1 MLLKPLSI
9 FNKLNHRPTDKPI
22 HQMKKLILFIGFI
35 SLFACQ
41 KEKSTAQKNPQLD
54 QIISDYYEDQLK
66 LSPISA
72 TFNGDNRYNDL
83 LNIDFTDSHRALV
96 KSTLEKYQKSLQA
109 IDRENL
115 NTNDQLTYDLII
127 RDLDLG
133 LEGLTFPENLIPLN
147 QFYGFHLTFAQL
159 GSGSVIQPFATVKDY
174 ENWSKRMVKGAAY
187 LDSSLVYFRK
197 GMAAGHVL
205 PKALIVKIIPQL
217 DAFHVK
223 DMKESTF
230 YGPLKMLP
238 KNFNEEDK
246 KRITALYEK
255 NIQEIVLPAY
265 SRLATFMKEEYLP
278 KGRLSSGINDIPN
291 GKAYYQYLIR
301 TMTTTDKSADEI
313 YQIGLSEVK
322 RIKTEME
329 KTKDAVGFK
338 GDLKAFF
345 EYMRTDPKFTPF
357 KNPAEVLAAFEA
369 IHKKMEPSLKTMFGR
384 VPKSPFEIRQTEAFR
399 AASASA
405 EYFAGS
411 EDGKRPGIFYVP
423 ITDAKKF
430 NLTSGMESLF
440 LHEAIPG
447 HHYQISLQ
455 QENGDLPK
463 FRRFGGNSAYAEGW
477 ALYTESLGKEL
488 GLYTDPYQYMG
499 ALGDEMHRAIRLVV
513 DAGMHS
519 KNMTREEAIKFMMDN
534 EPLSEEGTIAEIER
548 YMAIPAQALSYKIGA
563 LKIRE
568 IRERLNKQL
577 GDKFKLSDFHDEL
590 LKDGNMP
597 LEVLEKK
604 MDQWAKGL

>member
-1 MLLKPLSI
+1 
-9 FNKLNHRPTDKPI
+9 
-22 HQMKKLILFIGFI
+22 MKKLILFISII
-35 SLFACQ
+35 SFLSCQ
-41 KEKSTAQKNPQLD
+41 KEKNTAQKNPQLD
-54 QIISDYYEDQLK
+54 KIISEYYEDQLK
-66 LSPISA
+66 LSPLSA

-96 KSTLEKYQKSLQA
+96 KSILEKYQKSIQE
-109 IDRENL
+109 IDRESL
-115 NTNDQLTYDLII
+115 TTNDQLTYDLIE
-127 RDLDLG
+127 RDVKLG
-133 LEGLTFPENLIPLN
+133 LEGLSFPENLIPLN

-174 ENWSKRMVKGAAY
+174 DNWSKRMLKGAAY

-197 GMAAGHVL
+197 GMSAGHVL

-217 DAFHVK
+217 DAFNVK
-223 DMKESTF
+223 DVKESTF
-230 YGPLKMLP
+230 YGPIKNLP
-238 KNFNEEDK
+238 KSFSEADK
-246 KRITALYEK
+246 KRITELYTN
-255 NIQEIVLPAY
+255 NIQQIILPAY

-278 KGRLSSGINDIPN
+278 KGRLSSGISDTPN

-313 YQIGLSEVK
+313 YQTGLSEVK

-345 EYMRTDPKFTPF
+345 EHMRTDPKFTPF
-357 KNPAEVLAAFEA
+357 KDPAEVLAAFET
-369 IHKKMEPSLKTMFGR
+369 IHKKMEPRLKTMFGR

-423 ITDAKKF
+423 ITNAKTF

-534 EPLSEEGTIAEIER
+534 EPLNEEGTVAEIER

-563 LKIRE
+563 LKIKE
-568 IRERLNKQL
+568 IRERLSKQL
-577 GDKFKLSDFHDEL
+577 GTKFKIADFHDEL

-604 MDQWAKGL
+604 MDQWANGL

>member
-1 MLLKPLSI
+1 
-9 FNKLNHRPTDKPI
+9 
-22 HQMKKLILFIGFI
+22 MKKLILFISII
-35 SLFACQ
+35 SFLSCQ
-41 KEKSTAQKNPQLD
+41 KEKNTAQKNPQLD
-54 QIISDYYEDQLK
+54 KIISEYYEDQLK
-66 LSPISA
+66 LSPLSA

-96 KSTLEKYQKSLQA
+96 KSILEKYQKSIQE
-109 IDRENL
+109 IDRESL
-115 NTNDQLTYDLII
+115 TTNDQLTYDLIE
-127 RDLDLG
+127 RDVKLG
-133 LEGLTFPENLIPLN
+133 LEGLSFPENLIPLN

-174 ENWSKRMVKGAAY
+174 DNWSKRMLKGAAY
-187 LDSSLVYFRK
+187 LDSSIVYFRK

-217 DAFHVK
+217 DAFNVK
-223 DMKESTF
+223 DVKESTF
-230 YGPLKMLP
+230 YGPINNLP
-238 KNFNEEDK
+238 KSFSEADK
-246 KRITALYEK
+246 KRITELYTN
-255 NIQEIVLPAY
+255 NIQQIILPAY

-278 KGRLSSGINDIPN
+278 KGRLSSGISDIPN

-313 YQIGLSEVK
+313 YQTGLSEVK

-338 GDLKAFF
+338 GELKAFF
-345 EYMRTDPKFTPF
+345 EHMRTDPKFTPF
-357 KNPAEVLAAFEA
+357 KEPAEVLAAFET
-369 IHKKMEPSLKTMFGR
+369 IHKKMEPALKTMFGR

-423 ITDAKKF
+423 ITNAKTF

-534 EPLSEEGTIAEIER
+534 EPLNEEGTTAEIER

-563 LKIRE
+563 LKIKE
-568 IRERLNKQL
+568 IRERLTKQL
-577 GDKFKLSDFHDEL
+577 GAKFKLSDFHDKL

-604 MDQWAKGL
+604 MDQWASGL

>member
-1 MLLKPLSI
+1 
-9 FNKLNHRPTDKPI
+9 
-22 HQMKKLILFIGFI
+22 MKKLILFISII
-35 SLFACQ
+35 SFLSCQ
-41 KEKSTAQKNPQLD
+41 KEKNTAQKNPQLD
-54 QIISDYYEDQLK
+54 KIISEYYEDQLK
-66 LSPISA
+66 LSPLSA

-96 KSTLEKYQKSLQA
+96 KSILEKYQKSIQE
-109 IDRENL
+109 IDRESL
-115 NTNDQLTYDLII
+115 TTNDQLTYDLIE
-127 RDLDLG
+127 RDVKLG
-133 LEGLTFPENLIPLN
+133 LEGLSFPENLIPLN

-174 ENWSKRMVKGAAY
+174 DNWSKRMLKGAAY
-187 LDSSLVYFRK
+187 LDSSIVYFRK

-217 DAFHVK
+217 DAFNVK
-223 DMKESTF
+223 DIKESTF
-230 YGPLKMLP
+230 YGPIKNLP
-238 KNFNEEDK
+238 KSFSEADK
-246 KRITALYEK
+246 KRITELYTN
-255 NIQEIVLPAY
+255 NIQQIILPAY
-265 SRLATFMKEEYLP
+265 SRLATFIKEEYLP
-278 KGRLSSGINDIPN
+278 KGRLSSGISDIPN

-313 YQIGLSEVK
+313 YQTGLSEVK

-338 GDLKAFF
+338 GELKAFF
-345 EYMRTDPKFTPF
+345 EHMRTDPKFTPF
-357 KNPAEVLAAFEA
+357 KEPAEVLAAFET
-369 IHKKMEPSLKTMFGR
+369 IHKKMEPALKTMFGR

-423 ITDAKKF
+423 ITNAKTF

-534 EPLSEEGTIAEIER
+534 EPLNEEGTVAEIER

-563 LKIRE
+563 LKIKE
-568 IRERLNKQL
+568 IRERLTKQL
-577 GDKFKLSDFHDEL
+577 GTKFKIADFHDEL

-604 MDQWAKGL
+604 MDQWANGL

>member
-1 MLLKPLSI
+1 
-9 FNKLNHRPTDKPI
+9 
-22 HQMKKLILFIGFI
+22 MKKLILFISII
-35 SLFACQ
+35 SFLSCQ
-41 KEKSTAQKNPQLD
+41 KEKNAAQKNPQLD
-54 QIISDYYEDQLK
+54 KIISEYYEDQLK

-83 LNIDFTDSHRALV
+83 LNIDFTDSHRVLV
-96 KSTLEKYQKSLQA
+96 KSILEKYQKSIQE
-109 IDRENL
+109 IDRKSL
-115 NTNDQLTYDLII
+115 HTNDQLTYDLIE
-127 RDLDLG
+127 RDVNLG
-133 LEGLTFPENLIPLN
+133 LEGLSFPENLIPLN

-159 GSGSVIQPFATVKDY
+159 GSGSVIQPFVTVKDY
-174 ENWSKRMVKGAAY
+174 ENWSKRMLKGAAY
-187 LDSSLVYFRK
+187 LDSSVVYFRK

-217 DAFHVK
+217 DAFNVK
-223 DMKESTF
+223 DVKESTF
-230 YGPLKMLP
+230 YGPIKNLP
-238 KNFNEEDK
+238 KSFSEADK
-246 KRITALYEK
+246 KRFTELYTN
-255 NIQEIVLPAY
+255 NIQQIILPAY

-278 KGRLSSGINDIPN
+278 KGRLSSGISDIPN

-313 YQIGLSEVK
+313 YQTGLSEVK

-345 EYMRTDPKFTPF
+345 EHMRTDPKFTPF
-357 KNPAEVLAAFEA
+357 KDPAEVLAAFET
-369 IHKKMEPSLKTMFGR
+369 IHKKMEPALKTMFGR

-423 ITDAKKF
+423 ITNAKTF

-563 LKIRE
+563 LKIKE
-568 IRERLNKQL
+568 IRERLTKQL
-577 GDKFKLSDFHDEL
+577 GAKFKLSDFHDEL

-597 LEVLEKK
+597 LDVLEKK
-604 MDQWAKGL
+604 MDQWASGL

>member
-1 MLLKPLSI
+1 
-9 FNKLNHRPTDKPI
+9 
-22 HQMKKLILFIGFI
+22 MKKLILFISII
-35 SLFACQ
+35 SFLSCQ
-41 KEKSTAQKNPQLD
+41 KEKNTAQKNPQLD
-54 QIISDYYEDQLK
+54 KIISEYYEDQLK
-66 LSPISA
+66 LSPLSA

-96 KSTLEKYQKSLQA
+96 KSILEKYQKSIQE
-109 IDRENL
+109 IDRESL
-115 NTNDQLTYDLII
+115 TTNDQLTYDLIE
-127 RDLDLG
+127 RDVKLG
-133 LEGLTFPENLIPLN
+133 LEGLSFPENLIPLN

-174 ENWSKRMVKGAAY
+174 DNWSKRMLKGAAY
-187 LDSSLVYFRK
+187 LDSSIVYFRK

-217 DAFHVK
+217 DAFNVK
-223 DMKESTF
+223 DIKESTF
-230 YGPLKMLP
+230 YGPIKNLP
-238 KNFNEEDK
+238 KSFSEADK
-246 KRITALYEK
+246 KRITELYTN
-255 NIQEIVLPAY
+255 NIQQIILPAY

-278 KGRLSSGINDIPN
+278 KGRLSSGISDIPN

-313 YQIGLSEVK
+313 YQTGLSEVK
-322 RIKTEME
+322 RIKAEME

-345 EYMRTDPKFTPF
+345 EHMRTDPKFTPF
-357 KNPAEVLAAFEA
+357 KEPAEVLAAFET
-369 IHKKMEPSLKTMFGR
+369 IHKKMEPALKTMFGR

-423 ITDAKKF
+423 ITNAKTF

-534 EPLSEEGTIAEIER
+534 EPLNEEGTTAEIER

-563 LKIRE
+563 LKIKE
-568 IRERLNKQL
+568 IRERLTKQL
-577 GDKFKLSDFHDEL
+577 GAKFKLSDFHDEL

-604 MDQWAKGL
+604 MDQWASGL

>member
-1 MLLKPLSI
+1 
-9 FNKLNHRPTDKPI
+9 
-22 HQMKKLILFIGFI
+22 
-35 SLFACQ
+35 
-41 KEKSTAQKNPQLD
+41 
-54 QIISDYYEDQLK
+54 
-66 LSPISA
+66 
-72 TFNGDNRYNDL
+72 
-83 LNIDFTDSHRALV
+83 
-96 KSTLEKYQKSLQA
+96 LQA

-115 NTNDQLTYDLII
+115 NSNDQLTYDII
-127 RDLDLG
+127 LRELDLG
-133 LEGLTFPENLIPLN
+133 LEGLTFSENLIPLN

-159 GSGSVIQPFATVKDY
+159 GSGSVIQPFTSVKDY

-187 LDSSLVYFRK
+187 LDSSIVYFRK

-205 PKALIVKIIPQL
+205 PKALIAKIIPQL

-223 DMKESTF
+223 DIKESTF

-238 KNFNEEDK
+238 KNISDEDK
-246 KRITALYEK
+246 KRIIALYEK
-255 NIQEIVLPAY
+255 NIQEIILPAY
-265 SRLATFMKEEYLP
+265 SRLATFMKDEYLP
-278 KGRLSSGINDIPN
+278 KGRQSSGISDIPN

-313 YQIGLSEVK
+313 YQTGLSEVK

-345 EYMRTDPKFTPF
+345 EFMRSDPKFTPF
-357 KNPAEVLAAFEA
+357 KSPAEVLTAFET
-369 IHKKMEPSLKTMFGR
+369 IHKKMEPALKTMFGR

-399 AASASA
+399 DASASA

-423 ITDAKKF
+423 IIDAKKF

-519 KNMTREEAIKFMMDN
+519 KNMSREEAIKYMMDN

-568 IRERLNKQL
+568 IRERLHKQL
-577 GDKFKLSDFHDEL
+577 GDKFKLSDFHDEI

-604 MDQWAKGL
+604 MDRWAEKL

>member
-1 MLLKPLSI
+1 
-9 FNKLNHRPTDKPI
+9 
-22 HQMKKLILFIGFI
+22 MKKLILFISII
-35 SLFACQ
+35 SFLSCQ
-41 KEKSTAQKNPQLD
+41 KEKNAAQKNPQLD
-54 QIISDYYEDQLK
+54 KIISEYYEDQLK
-66 LSPISA
+66 LSPLSA

-96 KSTLEKYQKSLQA
+96 KSILEKYQKSIQE
-109 IDRENL
+109 IDRKSL
-115 NTNDQLTYDLII
+115 HTNDQLTYDLIE
-127 RDLDLG
+127 RDVKLG
-133 LEGLTFPENLIPLN
+133 LEGLSFPENLIPLN

-159 GSGSVIQPFATVKDY
+159 GSGSVIQPFVTVKDY
-174 ENWSKRMVKGAAY
+174 ENWSKRMLKGAAY
-187 LDSSLVYFRK
+187 LDSSVVYFRK

-217 DAFHVK
+217 DAFNVK
-223 DMKESTF
+223 DVKESTF
-230 YGPLKMLP
+230 YGPIKNLP
-238 KNFNEEDK
+238 KSFSEADK
-246 KRITALYEK
+246 KRFTELYTN
-255 NIQEIVLPAY
+255 NIQQIILPAY

-278 KGRLSSGINDIPN
+278 KGRLSSGISDIPN

-313 YQIGLSEVK
+313 YQTGLSEVK

-345 EYMRTDPKFTPF
+345 EHMRTDPKFTPF
-357 KNPAEVLAAFEA
+357 KDPAEVLAAFET
-369 IHKKMEPSLKTMFGR
+369 IHKKMEPALKTMFGR

-423 ITDAKKF
+423 ITNAKTF

-563 LKIRE
+563 LKIKE
-568 IRERLNKQL
+568 IRERLTKQL
-577 GDKFKLSDFHDEL
+577 GAKFKLSDFHDEL

-604 MDQWAKGL
+604 MDQWANGL

>member
-1 MLLKPLSI
+1 
-9 FNKLNHRPTDKPI
+9 
-22 HQMKKLILFIGFI
+22 MKKLILFISII
-35 SLFACQ
+35 SFLSCQ
-41 KEKSTAQKNPQLD
+41 KEKNTAQKNPQLD
-54 QIISDYYEDQLK
+54 KIISEYYEDQLK
-66 LSPISA
+66 LSPLSA

-96 KSTLEKYQKSLQA
+96 KSILEKYQKSIQE
-109 IDRENL
+109 IDRESL
-115 NTNDQLTYDLII
+115 TTNDQLTYDLIE
-127 RDLDLG
+127 RDVKLG
-133 LEGLTFPENLIPLN
+133 LEGLSFPENLIPLN

-174 ENWSKRMVKGAAY
+174 DNWSKRMLKGAAY
-187 LDSSLVYFRK
+187 LDSSIVYFRK

-217 DAFHVK
+217 DAFNVK
-223 DMKESTF
+223 DIKESTF
-230 YGPLKMLP
+230 YGPIKNLP
-238 KNFNEEDK
+238 KSFSESDK
-246 KRITALYEK
+246 KRITELYTN
-255 NIQEIVLPAY
+255 NIQQIILPAY

-278 KGRLSSGINDIPN
+278 KGRLSSGISDIPN

-301 TMTTTDKSADEI
+301 TMTTTNKSADEI
-313 YQIGLSEVK
+313 YQTGLSEVK
-322 RIKTEME
+322 RIKAEME

-345 EYMRTDPKFTPF
+345 EHMRTDPKFTPF
-357 KNPAEVLAAFEA
+357 KEPAEVLAAFET
-369 IHKKMEPSLKTMFGR
+369 IHKKMEPALKTMFGR

-423 ITDAKKF
+423 ITNAKTF

-534 EPLSEEGTIAEIER
+534 EPLNEEGTTAEIER

-563 LKIRE
+563 LKIKE
-568 IRERLNKQL
+568 IRERLTKQL
-577 GDKFKLSDFHDEL
+577 GAKFKLSDFHDEL

-604 MDQWAKGL
+604 MDQWASGL

>member
-1 MLLKPLSI
+1 
-9 FNKLNHRPTDKPI
+9 
-22 HQMKKLILFIGFI
+22 MKKLILFISFI
-35 SLFACQ
+35 SFLSCQ
-41 KEKSTAQKNPQLD
+41 KEKNTAQKNPQLD
-54 QIISDYYEDQLK
+54 KIISEYYEDQLK
-66 LSPISA
+66 LSPLSA

-96 KSTLEKYQKSLQA
+96 KSILEKYQKSIQE
-109 IDRENL
+109 IDRESL
-115 NTNDQLTYDLII
+115 TTNDQLTYDLIE
-127 RDLDLG
+127 RDVKLG
-133 LEGLTFPENLIPLN
+133 LEGLSFPENLIPLN

-174 ENWSKRMVKGAAY
+174 DNWSKRMLKGAAY
-187 LDSSLVYFRK
+187 LDSSIVYFRK

-217 DAFHVK
+217 DAFNVK
-223 DMKESTF
+223 DIKESTF
-230 YGPLKMLP
+230 YGPIKNLP
-238 KNFNEEDK
+238 KSFSEADK
-246 KRITALYEK
+246 KRITELYTN
-255 NIQEIVLPAY
+255 NIQQIILPAY

-278 KGRLSSGINDIPN
+278 KGRLSSGISDIPN

-313 YQIGLSEVK
+313 YQTGLSEVK
-322 RIKTEME
+322 RIKAEME

-345 EYMRTDPKFTPF
+345 EHMRTDPKFTPF
-357 KNPAEVLAAFEA
+357 KEPAEVLAAFET
-369 IHKKMEPSLKTMFGR
+369 IHKKMEPALKTMFGR

-423 ITDAKKF
+423 ITNAKTF

-534 EPLSEEGTIAEIER
+534 EPLNEEGTTAEIER

-563 LKIRE
+563 LKIKE
-568 IRERLNKQL
+568 IRERLTKQL
-577 GDKFKLSDFHDEL
+577 GAKFKLSDFHDEL

-604 MDQWAKGL
+604 MDQWASGL

>member
-1 MLLKPLSI
+1 
-9 FNKLNHRPTDKPI
+9 
-22 HQMKKLILFIGFI
+22 MKKLILFISII
-35 SLFACQ
+35 SFLSCQ
-41 KEKSTAQKNPQLD
+41 KEKNAAQKNPQLD
-54 QIISDYYEDQLK
+54 KIISDYYEDQLK

-96 KSTLEKYQKSLQA
+96 KSILEKYQKSLQE
-109 IDRENL
+109 IDRKSL
-115 NTNDQLTYDLII
+115 TTNDQLTYDLIE
-127 RDLDLG
+127 RDVKLG
-133 LEGLTFPENLIPLN
+133 MEGLSFPENLIPLN

-159 GSGSVIQPFATVKDY
+159 GSGSVIQPFVTVKDY
-174 ENWSKRMVKGAAY
+174 DNWSKRMLKGAAY

-217 DAFHVK
+217 DAFNVK
-223 DMKESTF
+223 DVKESTF
-230 YGPLKMLP
+230 YGPIKNLP
-238 KNFNEEDK
+238 KSFSEADK
-246 KRITALYEK
+246 KRITELYTN
-255 NIQEIVLPAY
+255 NIQQIILPAC

-278 KGRLSSGINDIPN
+278 KGRLSSGISDTPN

-313 YQIGLSEVK
+313 YQTGLSEVK

-329 KTKDAVGFK
+329 KTKDAVRFK

-345 EYMRTDPKFTPF
+345 EHMRTDPKFTPF
-357 KNPAEVLAAFEA
+357 KDPAEVLAAFET
-369 IHKKMEPSLKTMFGR
+369 IHKKMEPRLKTMFGR

-423 ITDAKKF
+423 ITNAKTF

-534 EPLSEEGTIAEIER
+534 EPLNEEGTVAEIER

-563 LKIRE
+563 LKIKE
-568 IRERLNKQL
+568 IRERLSKQL
-577 GDKFKLSDFHDEL
+577 GTKFKISDFHDEL

-604 MDQWAKGL
+604 MDQWANGL

>member
-1 MLLKPLSI
+1 
-9 FNKLNHRPTDKPI
+9 
-22 HQMKKLILFIGFI
+22 MKKLILFISILSIF
-35 SLFACQ
+35 SCQ
-41 KEKSTAQKNPQLD
+41 KEKNAAQKNPQLD
-54 QIISDYYEDQLK
+54 KIIADYYEDQLK
-66 LSPISA
+66 LSPLSA

-96 KSTLEKYQKSLQA
+96 KNMLEKYQKSIQE
-109 IDRENL
+109 IDRESL
-115 NTNDQLTYDLII
+115 NTNDQLTYDLIE
-127 RDLDLG
+127 RDVKLG
-133 LEGLTFPENLIPLN
+133 LEGLSFPENFIPLN

-159 GSGSVIQPFATVKDY
+159 GSGSVIQPFVTVKDY
-174 ENWSKRMVKGAAY
+174 DNWSKRMVKGAAY
-187 LDSSLVYFRK
+187 LDSSIVYFRK
-197 GMAAGHVL
+197 GLAAGHVL

-217 DAFHVK
+217 DAFNVK
-223 DMKESTF
+223 DVKESTF
-230 YGPLKMLP
+230 YGPI
-238 KNFNEEDK
+238 KNFPKSFSEADK
-246 KRITALYEK
+246 KRFTELYVN
-255 NIQEIVLPAY
+255 NIQQIILPAY
-265 SRLATFMKEEYLP
+265 SRLSTFIKVEYLP
-278 KGRLSSGINDIPN
+278 KGRLSSGISDIPN

-313 YQIGLSEVK
+313 YQTGLSEVK
-322 RIKTEME
+322 RIKAEME

-345 EYMRTDPKFTPF
+345 EHMRTDPKFTPF
-357 KNPAEVLAAFEA
+357 KDPAEVLAAFET
-369 IHKKMEPSLKTMFGR
+369 IHKKMEPALKTMFGR

-405 EYFAGS
+405 EYFAGT

-423 ITDAKKF
+423 ITNAKTF

-534 EPLSEEGTIAEIER
+534 EPLNEEGTIAEIER

-563 LKIRE
+563 LKIKE
-568 IRERLNKQL
+568 IRERLTKQL
-577 GDKFKLSDFHDEL
+577 GAKFKLSDFHDEL

-597 LEVLEKK
+597 LDVLEKK
-604 MDQWAKGL
+604 MDQWANGLK

>member
-1 MLLKPLSI
+1 
-9 FNKLNHRPTDKPI
+9 
-22 HQMKKLILFIGFI
+22 MKKLILFISFI
-35 SLFACQ
+35 SFFACQ

-54 QIISDYYEDQLK
+54 KVISEYYEDQLK
-66 LSPISA
+66 LSPLSA

-96 KSTLEKYQKSLQA
+96 KSTLEKYQKSIQA
-109 IDRENL
+109 IDREGL
-115 NTNDQLTYDLII
+115 NSNDQLTYDLIQ
-127 RDLDLG
+127 RDVNLG
-133 LEGLTFPENLIPLN
+133 IEGLSFPENLIPLN

-197 GMAAGHVL
+197 GIAAGHVL

-217 DAFHVK
+217 DAFNVK
-223 DMKESTF
+223 DVKESTF
-230 YGPLKMLP
+230 YGPI
-238 KNFNEEDK
+238 KNFPKGFSEADK
-246 KRITALYEK
+246 KRFTDLYV
-255 NIQEIVLPAY
+255 NHIQQIILPAY

-278 KGRLSSGINDIPN
+278 KGRLSTGISYIPN
-291 GKAYYQYLIR
+291 GQAYYQYLIR

-313 YQIGLSEVK
+313 YKTGLSEVK

-357 KNPAEVLAAFEA
+357 KNPAEVLAAFET
-369 IHKKMEPSLKTMFGR
+369 IHKKMEPALKTMFGR

-519 KNMTREEAIKFMMDN
+519 KSMSREEAIKFMMDN

-563 LKIRE
+563 LKIKE
-568 IRERLNKQL
+568 IRERLTKQL
-577 GDKFKLSDFHDEL
+577 GTKFKIADFHDEL

>member
-1 MLLKPLSI
+1 
-9 FNKLNHRPTDKPI
+9 
-22 HQMKKLILFIGFI
+22 MKKLILFISFI
-35 SLFACQ
+35 SFLSCQ
-41 KEKSTAQKNPQLD
+41 KEKNTAQKNPQLD
-54 QIISDYYEDQLK
+54 KIISEYYEDQLK
-66 LSPISA
+66 LSPLSA

-96 KSTLEKYQKSLQA
+96 KSILEKYQKSIQE
-109 IDRENL
+109 IDRESL
-115 NTNDQLTYDLII
+115 TTNDQLTYDLIE
-127 RDLDLG
+127 RDVKLG
-133 LEGLTFPENLIPLN
+133 LEGLSFPENLIPLN

-174 ENWSKRMVKGAAY
+174 DNWSKRMLKGAAY
-187 LDSSLVYFRK
+187 LDSSIVYFRK

-217 DAFHVK
+217 DAFNVK
-223 DMKESTF
+223 DVKESTF
-230 YGPLKMLP
+230 YGPIKNLP
-238 KNFNEEDK
+238 KSFSEADK
-246 KRITALYEK
+246 KRITELYTN
-255 NIQEIVLPAY
+255 NIQQIILPAY
-265 SRLATFMKEEYLP
+265 SRLATFIKEEYLP
-278 KGRLSSGINDIPN
+278 KGRLSSGISDIPN

-313 YQIGLSEVK
+313 YQTGLSEVK
-322 RIKTEME
+322 RIKAEME

-345 EYMRTDPKFTPF
+345 EHMRTDPKFTPF
-357 KNPAEVLAAFEA
+357 KESAEVLAAFET
-369 IHKKMEPSLKTMFGR
+369 IHKKMEPALKTMFGR

-423 ITDAKKF
+423 ITNAKTF

-534 EPLSEEGTIAEIER
+534 EPLNEEGTTAEIER

-563 LKIRE
+563 LKIKE
-568 IRERLNKQL
+568 IRERLTKQL
-577 GDKFKLSDFHDEL
+577 GAKFKLSDFHDEL

-604 MDQWAKGL
+604 MDQWASGL

>member
-1 MLLKPLSI
+1 
-9 FNKLNHRPTDKPI
+9 
-22 HQMKKLILFIGFI
+22 MKKLILFISII
-35 SLFACQ
+35 SFLSCQ
-41 KEKSTAQKNPQLD
+41 KEKNTAQKNPQLD
-54 QIISDYYEDQLK
+54 KIISEYYEDQLK
-66 LSPISA
+66 LSPLSA

-96 KSTLEKYQKSLQA
+96 KSILEKYQKSIQE
-109 IDRENL
+109 IDRESL
-115 NTNDQLTYDLII
+115 TTNDQLTYDLIE
-127 RDLDLG
+127 RDVKLG
-133 LEGLTFPENLIPLN
+133 LEGLSFPENLIPLN

-174 ENWSKRMVKGAAY
+174 DNWSKRMLKGAAY
-187 LDSSLVYFRK
+187 LDSSIVYFRK

-217 DAFHVK
+217 DAFNVK
-223 DMKESTF
+223 DIKESTF
-230 YGPLKMLP
+230 YGPIKNLP
-238 KNFNEEDK
+238 KSFSEADK
-246 KRITALYEK
+246 KRITELYTN
-255 NIQEIVLPAY
+255 NIQQIILPAY

-278 KGRLSSGINDIPN
+278 KGRLSSGISDIPN

-313 YQIGLSEVK
+313 YQTGLSEVK
-322 RIKTEME
+322 RIKAEME

-345 EYMRTDPKFTPF
+345 EHMRTDPKFTPF
-357 KNPAEVLAAFEA
+357 KEPAEVLAAFET
-369 IHKKMEPSLKTMFGR
+369 IHKKMEPALKTMFGR

-423 ITDAKKF
+423 ITNAKTF

-534 EPLSEEGTIAEIER
+534 EPLNEEGTTAEIER

-563 LKIRE
+563 LKIKE
-568 IRERLNKQL
+568 IRERLTKQL
-577 GDKFKLSDFHDEL
+577 GSKFKIADFHDEL

-604 MDQWAKGL
+604 MDQWASGL

>member
-1 MLLKPLSI
+1 
-9 FNKLNHRPTDKPI
+9 
-22 HQMKKLILFIGFI
+22 MKKLILFISII
-35 SLFACQ
+35 SFLSCQ
-41 KEKSTAQKNPQLD
+41 KEKNAAQKNPQLD
-54 QIISDYYEDQLK
+54 KIISEYYEDQLK
-66 LSPISA
+66 LSPLSA

-96 KSTLEKYQKSLQA
+96 KSILEKYQKAIQE
-109 IDRENL
+109 IDREGL
-115 NTNDQLTYDLII
+115 NTNDQLTYDLIE
-127 RDLDLG
+127 RDIKLG
-133 LEGLTFPENLIPLN
+133 LEGLSFPENLIPLN

-174 ENWSKRMVKGAAY
+174 DNWSKRMLKGAAY
-187 LDSSLVYFRK
+187 LDSSIVYFRK

-217 DAFHVK
+217 DAFNVK
-223 DMKESTF
+223 DVKESTF
-230 YGPLKMLP
+230 YGPIKNLP
-238 KNFNEEDK
+238 KSFSEADK
-246 KRITALYEK
+246 KRITELYTN
-255 NIQEIVLPAY
+255 NIQQIILPAY
-265 SRLATFMKEEYLP
+265 SRLATFIKEEYLP
-278 KGRLSSGINDIPN
+278 KGRLSSGISDIPN

-313 YQIGLSEVK
+313 YQTGLSEVK

-345 EYMRTDPKFTPF
+345 EHMRTDPKFTPF
-357 KNPAEVLAAFEA
+357 KEPAEVLAAFET
-369 IHKKMEPSLKTMFGR
+369 IHKKMEPALKTMFGR

-423 ITDAKKF
+423 ITNAKTF

-534 EPLSEEGTIAEIER
+534 EPLNEEGTVAEIER
-548 YMAIPAQALSYKIGA
+548 YMAIPAQALSYKIGE
-563 LKIRE
+563 LKIKE
-568 IRERLNKQL
+568 IRERLTKQL
-577 GDKFKLSDFHDEL
+577 GAKFKLSDFHDEL

-604 MDQWAKGL
+604 MDQWASGL

>member
-1 MLLKPLSI
+1 
-9 FNKLNHRPTDKPI
+9 
-22 HQMKKLILFIGFI
+22 MKKLILFISLI
-35 SLFACQ
+35 SFFSCQ
-41 KEKSTAQKNPQLD
+41 KEKNTAQKNPQLD
-54 QIISDYYEDQLK
+54 KIISEYYEDQLK
-66 LSPISA
+66 LSPLSA

-96 KSTLEKYQKSLQA
+96 KSILEKYQKSIQE
-109 IDRENL
+109 IDRESL
-115 NTNDQLTYDLII
+115 TTNDQLTYDLIE
-127 RDLDLG
+127 RDVKLG
-133 LEGLTFPENLIPLN
+133 LEGLSFPENLIPLN

-174 ENWSKRMVKGAAY
+174 DNWSKRMLKGAAY
-187 LDSSLVYFRK
+187 LDSSIVYFRK

-217 DAFHVK
+217 DAFNVK
-223 DMKESTF
+223 DVKESTF
-230 YGPLKMLP
+230 YGPIKNLP
-238 KNFNEEDK
+238 KSFSEADK
-246 KRITALYEK
+246 KRITELYTN
-255 NIQEIVLPAY
+255 NIQQIILPAY

-278 KGRLSSGINDIPN
+278 KGRLSSGISDIPN

-313 YQIGLSEVK
+313 YQTGLSEVK

-338 GDLKAFF
+338 GELKAFF
-345 EYMRTDPKFTPF
+345 EHMRTDPKFTPF
-357 KNPAEVLAAFEA
+357 KEPAEVLAAFET
-369 IHKKMEPSLKTMFGR
+369 IHKKMEPALKTMFGR

-423 ITDAKKF
+423 ITNAKTF

-534 EPLSEEGTIAEIER
+534 EPLNEEGTTAEIER

-563 LKIRE
+563 LKIKE
-568 IRERLNKQL
+568 IRERLTKQL
-577 GDKFKLSDFHDEL
+577 GAKFKLSDFHDEL

-604 MDQWAKGL
+604 MDQWASGL

>member
-1 MLLKPLSI
+1 
-9 FNKLNHRPTDKPI
+9 
-22 HQMKKLILFIGFI
+22 MKKLILFISFI
-35 SLFACQ
+35 SFLSCQ
-41 KEKSTAQKNPQLD
+41 KEKNTAQKNPQLD
-54 QIISDYYEDQLK
+54 KIISEYYEDQLK
-66 LSPISA
+66 LSPLSA

-96 KSTLEKYQKSLQA
+96 KSILEKYQKSIQE
-109 IDRENL
+109 IDRESL
-115 NTNDQLTYDLII
+115 TTNDQLTYDLIE
-127 RDLDLG
+127 RDVKLG
-133 LEGLTFPENLIPLN
+133 LEGLSFPENLIPLN

-174 ENWSKRMVKGAAY
+174 DNWSKRMLKGAAY
-187 LDSSLVYFRK
+187 LDSSIVYFRK

-217 DAFHVK
+217 DAFNVK
-223 DMKESTF
+223 DIKESTF
-230 YGPLKMLP
+230 YGPIKNLP
-238 KNFNEEDK
+238 KSFSEADK
-246 KRITALYEK
+246 KRITELYTN
-255 NIQEIVLPAY
+255 NIQQIILPAY

-278 KGRLSSGINDIPN
+278 KGRLSSGISDIPN

-313 YQIGLSEVK
+313 YQTGLSEVK

-338 GDLKAFF
+338 GELKAFF
-345 EYMRTDPKFTPF
+345 EHMRTDPKFTPF
-357 KNPAEVLAAFEA
+357 KEPAEVLAAFET
-369 IHKKMEPSLKTMFGR
+369 IHKKMEPALKTMFGR

-423 ITDAKKF
+423 ITNAKTF

-534 EPLSEEGTIAEIER
+534 EPLNEEGTTAEIER

-563 LKIRE
+563 LKIKE
-568 IRERLNKQL
+568 IRERLTKQL
-577 GDKFKLSDFHDEL
+577 GAKFKLSDFHDEL

-604 MDQWAKGL
+604 MDQWASGL

>member
-1 MLLKPLSI
+1 
-9 FNKLNHRPTDKPI
+9 
-22 HQMKKLILFIGFI
+22 MKKLILFISFI
-35 SLFACQ
+35 SFLSCQ
-41 KEKSTAQKNPQLD
+41 KEKNTAQKNPQLD
-54 QIISDYYEDQLK
+54 KIISEYYEDQLK
-66 LSPISA
+66 LSPLSA

-96 KSTLEKYQKSLQA
+96 KSILEKYQKSIQE
-109 IDRENL
+109 IDRESL
-115 NTNDQLTYDLII
+115 TTNDQLTYDLIE
-127 RDLDLG
+127 RDVKLG
-133 LEGLTFPENLIPLN
+133 LEGLSFPENLIPLN

-174 ENWSKRMVKGAAY
+174 DNWSKRMLKGAAY
-187 LDSSLVYFRK
+187 LDSSIVYFRK

-217 DAFHVK
+217 DAFNVK
-223 DMKESTF
+223 DIKESTF
-230 YGPLKMLP
+230 YGPIKNLP
-238 KNFNEEDK
+238 KSFSEADK
-246 KRITALYEK
+246 KRITELYTN
-255 NIQEIVLPAY
+255 NIQQIILPAY
-265 SRLATFMKEEYLP
+265 SRLATFIKEEYLP
-278 KGRLSSGINDIPN
+278 KGRLSSGISDIPN

-313 YQIGLSEVK
+313 YQTGLSEVK

-338 GDLKAFF
+338 GELKAFF
-345 EYMRTDPKFTPF
+345 EHMRTDPKFTPF
-357 KNPAEVLAAFEA
+357 KEPAEVLAAFET
-369 IHKKMEPSLKTMFGR
+369 IHKKMEPALKTMFGR

-423 ITDAKKF
+423 ITNAKTF

-534 EPLSEEGTIAEIER
+534 EPLNEEGTTAEIER

-563 LKIRE
+563 LKIKE
-568 IRERLNKQL
+568 IRERLTKQL
-577 GDKFKLSDFHDEL
+577 GAKFKLSDFHDEL

-604 MDQWAKGL
+604 MDQWASGL

>member
-1 MLLKPLSI
+1 
-9 FNKLNHRPTDKPI
+9 
-22 HQMKKLILFIGFI
+22 MKKLILLI
-35 SLFACQ
+35 SIISFLSCQ
-41 KEKSTAQKNPQLD
+41 KEKNAAQKNPQLD
-54 QIISDYYEDQLK
+54 KIISEYYEDQLK
-66 LSPISA
+66 LSPLSA

-96 KSTLEKYQKSLQA
+96 KSILEKYQKSIQE
-109 IDRENL
+109 IDRKSL
-115 NTNDQLTYDLII
+115 TTNDQLTYDLIE
-127 RDLDLG
+127 RDVNLG
-133 LEGLTFPENLIPLN
+133 LEGLSFPENLIPLN

-159 GSGSVIQPFATVKDY
+159 GSGSVIQPFVTVKDY
-174 ENWSKRMVKGAAY
+174 DNWSKRMLKGAAY
-187 LDSSLVYFRK
+187 LDSSIVYFRK

-217 DAFHVK
+217 DAFNVK
-223 DMKESTF
+223 EIKESTF
-230 YGPLKMLP
+230 YGPIKNLP
-238 KNFNEEDK
+238 KSFSEADK
-246 KRITALYEK
+246 KRFTELYTN
-255 NIQEIVLPAY
+255 NIQQIILPAY

-278 KGRLSSGINDIPN
+278 KGRLSSGISDIPN

-313 YQIGLSEVK
+313 YQTGLSEVK

-357 KNPAEVLAAFEA
+357 KNPAEVLAAFET
-369 IHKKMEPSLKTMFGR
+369 IHKKMEPGLKTMFGR

-423 ITDAKKF
+423 ITNAKTF

-463 FRRFGGNSAYAEGW
+463 FRRFGGNSAYADGW

-563 LKIRE
+563 LKIKE
-568 IRERLNKQL
+568 IRERLTKQL
-577 GDKFKLSDFHDEL
+577 GAKFKLSDFHDEL

-604 MDQWAKGL
+604 MDQWANGL

>member
-1 MLLKPLSI
+1 
-9 FNKLNHRPTDKPI
+9 
-22 HQMKKLILFIGFI
+22 MKKLILFISII
-35 SLFACQ
+35 SFLSCQ
-41 KEKSTAQKNPQLD
+41 KEKNTAQKNPQLD
-54 QIISDYYEDQLK
+54 KIISEYYEDQLK
-66 LSPISA
+66 LSPLSA

-96 KSTLEKYQKSLQA
+96 KSILEKYQKSIQE
-109 IDRENL
+109 IDRESL
-115 NTNDQLTYDLII
+115 TTNDQLTYDLIE
-127 RDLDLG
+127 RDVKLG
-133 LEGLTFPENLIPLN
+133 LEGLSFPENLIPLN

-174 ENWSKRMVKGAAY
+174 DNWSKRMLKGAAY
-187 LDSSLVYFRK
+187 LDSSIVYFRK

-217 DAFHVK
+217 DAFNVK
-223 DMKESTF
+223 DIKESTF
-230 YGPLKMLP
+230 YGPIKNLP
-238 KNFNEEDK
+238 KSFSEADK
-246 KRITALYEK
+246 KRFTELYTH
-255 NIQEIVLPAY
+255 NIQQIILPAY

-278 KGRLSSGINDIPN
+278 KGRLSSGISDIPN

-313 YQIGLSEVK
+313 YQTGLSEVK

-345 EYMRTDPKFTPF
+345 EHMRTDPKFTPF
-357 KNPAEVLAAFEA
+357 KEPAEVLAAFET
-369 IHKKMEPSLKTMFGR
+369 IHKKMEPALKTMFGR

-423 ITDAKKF
+423 ITNAKTF

-534 EPLSEEGTIAEIER
+534 EPLNEEGTTAEIER

-563 LKIRE
+563 LKIKE
-568 IRERLNKQL
+568 IRERLTKQL
-577 GDKFKLSDFHDEL
+577 GAKFKLSDFHDEL

-604 MDQWAKGL
+604 MDQWASGL

>member
-1 MLLKPLSI
+1 
-9 FNKLNHRPTDKPI
+9 
-22 HQMKKLILFIGFI
+22 MKKLILFISII
-35 SLFACQ
+35 SFLSCQ
-41 KEKSTAQKNPQLD
+41 KEKNAAQKNPQLD
-54 QIISDYYEDQLK
+54 KIISEYYEDQLK
-66 LSPISA
+66 LSPLSA

-96 KSTLEKYQKSLQA
+96 KSILEKYQKAIQE
-109 IDRENL
+109 IDREGL
-115 NTNDQLTYDLII
+115 NTNDQLTYDLIE
-127 RDLDLG
+127 RDIKLG
-133 LEGLTFPENLIPLN
+133 LEGLSFPENLIPLN

-174 ENWSKRMVKGAAY
+174 DNWSKRMLKGAAY
-187 LDSSLVYFRK
+187 LDSSIVYFRK

-217 DAFHVK
+217 DAFNVK
-223 DMKESTF
+223 DVKESTF
-230 YGPLKMLP
+230 YGPIKNLP
-238 KNFNEEDK
+238 KSFSEADK
-246 KRITALYEK
+246 KRITELYTN
-255 NIQEIVLPAY
+255 NIQQIILPAY

-278 KGRLSSGINDIPN
+278 KGRLSSGISDIPN
-291 GKAYYQYLIR
+291 GKAYYKYLIR

-313 YQIGLSEVK
+313 YQTGLSEVK

-338 GDLKAFF
+338 GELKAFF
-345 EYMRTDPKFTPF
+345 EHMRTDPKFTPF
-357 KNPAEVLAAFEA
+357 KEPAEVLAAFET
-369 IHKKMEPSLKTMFGR
+369 IHKKMEPALKTMFGR

-423 ITDAKKF
+423 ITNAKTF

-534 EPLSEEGTIAEIER
+534 EPLNEEGTVAEIER

-563 LKIRE
+563 LKIKE
-568 IRERLNKQL
+568 IRERLTKQL
-577 GDKFKLSDFHDEL
+577 GAKFKLSDFHDEL

-604 MDQWAKGL
+604 MDQWASGL

>member
-1 MLLKPLSI
+1 
-9 FNKLNHRPTDKPI
+9 
-22 HQMKKLILFIGFI
+22 MKKLILFISII
-35 SLFACQ
+35 SFLSCQ
-41 KEKSTAQKNPQLD
+41 KEKNAAQKNPQLD
-54 QIISDYYEDQLK
+54 KIISEYYEDQLK
-66 LSPISA
+66 LSPLSA

-96 KSTLEKYQKSLQA
+96 KSILEKYQKSIQE
-109 IDRENL
+109 IDRKSL
-115 NTNDQLTYDLII
+115 HTNDQLTYDLIE
-127 RDLDLG
+127 RDVNLG
-133 LEGLTFPENLIPLN
+133 LEGLSFPENLIPLN

-159 GSGSVIQPFATVKDY
+159 GSGSVIQPFVTVKDY
-174 ENWSKRMVKGAAY
+174 ENWSKRMLKGAAY
-187 LDSSLVYFRK
+187 LDSSVVYFRK

-217 DAFHVK
+217 DAFNVK
-223 DMKESTF
+223 DVKESTF
-230 YGPLKMLP
+230 YGPIKNLP
-238 KNFNEEDK
+238 KSFSEADK
-246 KRITALYEK
+246 KRFTELYTN
-255 NIQEIVLPAY
+255 NIQQIILPAY

-278 KGRLSSGINDIPN
+278 KGRLSSGISDIPN

-313 YQIGLSEVK
+313 YQTGLSEVK

-357 KNPAEVLAAFEA
+357 KDPAEVLAAFET
-369 IHKKMEPSLKTMFGR
+369 IHKKMEPALKTMFGR

-423 ITDAKKF
+423 ITNAKTF

-563 LKIRE
+563 LKIKE
-568 IRERLNKQL
+568 IRERLTKQL
-577 GDKFKLSDFHDEL
+577 GSKFKLSDFHDEL

-604 MDQWAKGL
+604 MDQWASGL

>member
-1 MLLKPLSI
+1 
-9 FNKLNHRPTDKPI
+9 
-22 HQMKKLILFIGFI
+22 MKKLILFISII
-35 SLFACQ
+35 SFLSCQ
-41 KEKSTAQKNPQLD
+41 KEKNTAQKNPQLD
-54 QIISDYYEDQLK
+54 KIISEYYEDQLK
-66 LSPISA
+66 LSPLSA

-96 KSTLEKYQKSLQA
+96 KSILEKYQKSIQE
-109 IDRENL
+109 IDRESL
-115 NTNDQLTYDLII
+115 TTNDQLTYDLIE
-127 RDLDLG
+127 RDVKLG
-133 LEGLTFPENLIPLN
+133 LEGLSFPENLIPLN

-174 ENWSKRMVKGAAY
+174 DNWSKRMLKGAAY
-187 LDSSLVYFRK
+187 LDSSIVYFRK

-217 DAFHVK
+217 DAFNVK
-223 DMKESTF
+223 DIKESTF
-230 YGPLKMLP
+230 YGPIKNLP
-238 KNFNEEDK
+238 KSFSESDK
-246 KRITALYEK
+246 KRITELYTN
-255 NIQEIVLPAY
+255 NIQQIILPAY

-278 KGRLSSGINDIPN
+278 KGRLSSGISDIPN

-313 YQIGLSEVK
+313 YQTGLSEVK
-322 RIKTEME
+322 RIKAEME

-338 GDLKAFF
+338 GELKAFF
-345 EYMRTDPKFTPF
+345 EHMRTDPKFTPF
-357 KNPAEVLAAFEA
+357 KEPAEVLAAFET
-369 IHKKMEPSLKTMFGR
+369 IHKKMEPALKTMFGR

-423 ITDAKKF
+423 ITNAKTF

-534 EPLSEEGTIAEIER
+534 EPLNEEGTTAEIER

-563 LKIRE
+563 LKIKE
-568 IRERLNKQL
+568 IRERLTKQL
-577 GDKFKLSDFHDEL
+577 GAKFKLSDFHDEL

-604 MDQWAKGL
+604 MDQWASGL

>member
-1 MLLKPLSI
+1 MRKLFLLFSLISVLS
-9 FNKLNHRPTDKPI
+9 
-22 HQMKKLILFIGFI
+22 
-35 SLFACQ
+35 CQ
-41 KEKSTAQKNPQLD
+41 KMKQSAEKNPELD
-54 QIISDYYEDQLK
+54 KIVSNYYEDQLK
-66 LSPISA
+66 LSPLSA

-83 LNIDFTDSHRALV
+83 LNIDFIDSHRALI
-96 KSTLEKYQKSLQA
+96 KTTLTKYQQSLKAINRGSLQA
-109 IDRENL
+109 
-115 NTNDQLTYDLII
+115 NDQLTYDLLV
-127 RDLDLG
+127 RDVNLG

-159 GSGSVIQPFATVKDY
+159 GSGSVIQPFETVKDY

-187 LDSSLVYFRK
+187 LDSSIVYFRR
-197 GMAAGHVL
+197 GMAAGYLL
-205 PKALIVKIIPQL
+205 PKSLIVKIIPQL
-217 DAFHVK
+217 DAFHVT
-223 DMKESTF
+223 DIKESTF
-230 YGPLKMLP
+230 YGPIKKFP
-238 KNFNEEDK
+238 KDFSDTEK
-246 KRITALYEK
+246 KRFTDLYAS
-255 NIQEIVLPAY
+255 NIQERILPAY

-278 KGRLSSGINDIPN
+278 KGRLSSGISDIPN

-301 TMTTTDKSADEI
+301 TMTTTDKSAVDI
-313 YQIGLSEVK
+313 YQKGLSEVK
-322 RIKTEME
+322 RIKMEME

-338 GDLKAFF
+338 GDLNAFF
-345 EYMRTDPKFTPF
+345 EFMKTDSKFTPF
-357 KNPAEVLAAFEA
+357 KNPAEVLAAFEL
-369 IHKKMEPSLKTMFGR
+369 IHKKMEPALKTMFGR

-411 EDGKRPGIFYVP
+411 EDGKRPGIFYIP

-519 KNMTREEAIKFMMDN
+519 KNMSREEAIKFMMNN

-568 IRERLNKQL
+568 IRDRLSQQL
-577 GDKFKLSDFHDEL
+577 GGKFKLSDFHDAL

-597 LEVLEKK
+597 LGILEKK
-604 MDQWAKGL
+604 MDQWAKSL